1 MHEPVGLCVYLI
13 YREFLLPLHE
23 LLLRVSRGSRG
34 VLRLYVN
41 HHRHKDERGFETWI
55 SVLAARLMQ
64 KERKKE
70 RRRKATP
77 LNLYL
82 VRISWVLLFRGVWA
96 SSSLDPSNSCSRSTS
111 SG

>member
-34 VLRLYVN
+34 VLRLYV
-41 HHRHKDERGFETWI
+41 KIIITVPLILD
-55 SVLAARLMQ
+55 Q
-64 KERKKE
+64 KWQPRRPAERKKE
-70 RRRKATP
+70 RKKKATP

>member
-1 MHEPVGLCVYLI
+1 MHEPVGLCAYLII

-64 KERKKE
+64 KERKKKKKSDPFE
-70 RRRKATP
+70 
-77 LNLYL
+77 L
-82 VRISWVLLFRGVWA
+82 VFGEDLLGASLPWRVGVVVA
-96 SSSLDPSNSCSRSTS
+96 
-111 SG
+111 

>member
-70 RRRKATP
+70 RKKKSDP
-77 LNLYL
+77 FEL
-82 VRISWVLLFRGVWA
+82 VFGEDLLGASLPWRVGGVVVA
-96 SSSLDPSNSCSRSTS
+96 
-111 SG
+111 

>member
-64 KERKKE
+64 KERKKKKKSDPFE
-70 RRRKATP
+70 
-77 LNLYL
+77 L
-82 VRISWVLLFRGVWA
+82 VFGEDLLGASLPWRVGVVVA
-96 SSSLDPSNSCSRSTS
+96 
-111 SG
+111 